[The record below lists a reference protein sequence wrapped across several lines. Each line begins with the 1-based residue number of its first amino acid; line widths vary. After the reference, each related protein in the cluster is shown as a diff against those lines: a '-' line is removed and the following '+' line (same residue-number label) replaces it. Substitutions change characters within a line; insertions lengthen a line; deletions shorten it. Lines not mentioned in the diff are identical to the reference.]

1 MFNAKMVFEVIGS
14 TQSLKKSRFNM
25 YKMIDKG
32 KGRVKFGK
40 EEFYLRNIQ
49 TVEQYKRSA
58 GAAAVGGI
66 AGSLLLGGVG
76 LLAGSA
82 IGGKRKEDNNYI
94 ITLQDMK
101 TEELID
107 VQVKVPKGGK
117 TTSSVNKFSIYGG

>member
-14 TQSLKKSRFNM
+14 TQGLKKSRFSL
-25 YKMIDKG
+25 YKMVDKG

-58 GAAAVGGI
+58 GGAAVGGI
-66 AGSLLLGGVG
+66 AGGLLLGGVG
-76 LLAGSA
+76 LLAGGA
-82 IGGKRKEDNNYI
+82 IGGRRKEDNSYV

-117 TTSSVNKFSIYGG
+117 TTSNVNQFSIYRG